1 MNILRN
7 FTQKQPNN
15 PEVINKTAHETTDH
29 KVIDPDNRPVF
40 EMPPQATE
48 QKPEGQRCQLTK
60 KHKIVIG
67 ALAFLVVAGLAL
79 GLGLGLTMT
88 RVEVTTGPVEMVQ
101 STDGSGLIVSNL

>member
-40 EMPPQATE
+40 
-48 QKPEGQRCQLTK
+48 
-60 KHKIVIG
+60 
-67 ALAFLVVAGLAL
+67 
-79 GLGLGLTMT
+79 
-88 RVEVTTGPVEMVQ
+88 
-101 STDGSGLIVSNL
+101 